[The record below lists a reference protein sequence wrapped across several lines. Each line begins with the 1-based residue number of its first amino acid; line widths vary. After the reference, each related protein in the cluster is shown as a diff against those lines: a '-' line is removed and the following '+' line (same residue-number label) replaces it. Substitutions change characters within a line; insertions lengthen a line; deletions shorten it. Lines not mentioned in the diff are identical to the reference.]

1 MGNFILFSDAY
12 VPVQTGTALYRALQ
26 MDDGKGS
33 FYTLGEDVHCLFYK
47 PSGDALAMPSPKEC
61 VHSLSD
67 HAAMSGVRFEVGY
80 AAALDAFTD
89 VLESRKEG
97 LGGRWFRATGEST
110 ADAFMRR
117 LKRSDPAFKIFEAYV
132 EEHAERWAAAKALSV
147 ADAVAAM
154 PEIER
159 KYKLECAEYD
169 NVVYG
174 VSEEFSAAAKLEQEK
189 IAKLADGG
197 ELQALLDNGTYA
209 AVQDG
214 ALVKCADSVSG
225 SIEEFEAHR
234 DKAVDTI
241 MATKT
246 SLDRKK

>member
-1 MGNFILFSDAY
+1 
-12 VPVQTGTALYRALQ
+12 
-26 MDDGKGS
+26 
-33 FYTLGEDVHCLFYK
+33 
-47 PSGDALAMPSPKEC
+47 MPGPKEC
-61 VHSLSD
+61 LHALSD

-80 AAALDAFTD
+80 AAALEAFTD

-97 LGGRWFRATGEST
+97 LGGRWFRAPGEST

-117 LKRSDPAFKIFEAYV
+117 LKRSDPAFAIFEAYA
-132 EEHAERWAAAKALSV
+132 EEHAERWAEAKTLTV
-147 ADAVAAM
+147 AQAVAQM

-169 NVVYG
+169 NVVFG
-174 VSEEFSAAAKLEQEK
+174 VSDEFSAAAKLEQEK
-189 IAKLADGG
+189 VAKLADGG

-214 ALVKCADSVSG
+214 VLVKCAEAVSG
-225 SIEEFEAHR
+225 SIEEFETQR
-234 DKAVDTI
+234 DKAVDSI

-246 SLDRKK
+246 ALDRKK